1 MTKSVSKR
9 TTGNCFE
16 KAKYHI
22 PFYTTAFFNPDGEM
36 EEGEVKNPKV
46 KTVKIPVKIATS
58 GDESRSNVTSFEM
71 KSISH
76 FDNNVENVLE
86 TLSQLQERVIK
97 PKAID
102 NKPEEVKVWMQLMQ
116 LICSSGP
123 ASQTLQE
130 AAKIGRTHVYEEY
143 IKNNDDDEVEEEV
156 MTSDESAFFEYISRE
171 FEELD
176 EEFTNSEQY
185 TEHLFLEFE
194 RAFWNHLN
202 LVIFGADAY
211 RAFKQQRDYM
221 LNKIIKPF
229 GVPVEAAFRR
239 VEIVVNLMM
248 HFPPPS
254 SRGTNATSD
263 QWDAFM
269 EIKKISK
276 DIIKEMKYNLLPES
290 YHDRF
295 DELEVD
301 WTEMSS
307 QKFLAEAQK
316 CEAADAKER
325 QKLEKAKEKLKR
337 KKTDDADSTS
347 NLDRAQKQRNK
358 NGKRIKTTSS
368 TNSAGV
374 ARLCEFCKLAG
385 APDFVWKS
393 HNTKDCKKKG
403 DYAKAMSGGAG
414 ARKQASREIRSK
426 EQQLKRELK
435 LLREIKKLEGSKRN
449 RKKGNDDKIFLSHPV
464 KRTYI
469 TD

>member
-1 MTKSVSKR
+1 MTKSVNKK
-9 TTGNCFE
+9 TKGNRFE

-22 PFYTTAFFNPDGEM
+22 PFYTTAFFNPDGEL

-46 KTVKIPVKIATS
+46 KTVKIPVKIATH

-102 NKPEEVKVWMQLMQ
+102 NLPEETKVRMQLLQ
-116 LICSSGP
+116 LLCSSGP

-130 AAKIGRTHVYEEY
+130 AAKIGRTYVYDEY
-143 IKNNDDDEVEEEV
+143 IKDNEDDEVEEEV
-156 MTSDESAFFEYISRE
+156 ITNDESAFFEYISRE
-171 FEELD
+171 FEDLD
-176 EEFTNSEQY
+176 EEFSSSERY
-185 TEHLFLEFE
+185 TAHLFLEFE

-202 LVIFGADAY
+202 AVIFGADAY

-239 VEIVVNLMM
+239 VEIIVNLMM
-248 HFPPPS
+248 YFPPPS
-254 SRGTNATSD
+254 SRGQAATSA
-263 QWDAFM
+263 QWNEFM
-269 EIKKISK
+269 EHKRMSK
-276 DIIKEMKYNLLPES
+276 ELIKEMKYNLLPES

-295 DELEVD
+295 DELEMD

-337 KKTDDADSTS
+337 KKAEDADNTA
-347 NLDRAQKQRNK
+347 NLDRSQKQRNQ
-358 NGKRIKTTSS
+358 NGKRLKTSKTA
-368 TNSAGV
+368 TPAGV
-374 ARLCEFCKLAG
+374 ARLCELCKLSG
-385 APDFVWKS
+385 APEFVWKS
-393 HNTKDCKKKG
+393 HNTKDCKKKA
-403 DYAKAMSGGAG
+403 DYAKAMSGGVG
-414 ARKQASREIRSK
+414 SRKQATREICNK

-435 LLREIKKLEGSKRN
+435 LLREIKKLEVSK
-449 RKKGNDDKIFLSHPV
+449 KKGKKDEDEEVSSTSSSGTNVS
-464 KRTYI
+464 Y
-469 TD
+469 